1 MRMNKDYPET
11 EPLCCTANLAEYS
24 KMLHTFLE
32 LHSMY
37 YEYMNTMNKAQAN
50 DSVFFNYFI

>member
-1 MRMNKDYPET
+1 MNKDYPET

-32 LHSMY
+32 LHSMC

-50 DSVFFNYFI
+50 DSVFLNYFI